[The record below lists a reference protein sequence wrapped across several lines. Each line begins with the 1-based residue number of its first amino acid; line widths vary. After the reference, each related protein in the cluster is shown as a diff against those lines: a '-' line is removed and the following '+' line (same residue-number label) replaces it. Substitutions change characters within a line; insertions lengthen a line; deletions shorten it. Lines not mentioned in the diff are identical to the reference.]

1 LSDIASSTHAA
12 SVRDPRKPSL
22 LLRDYAS
29 RHSGPARGKHCHFC
43 RAALSIGVF
52 EIPVH
57 DTNGYCGLLM
67 GEFMSNR
74 LFRTAGLFAVV
85 LLLVTPARAQ
95 SPSPDALA
103 AAKELVTTMNLAEQ
117 FKALMPMI
125 MKNLKPAIV
134 QGRNDVDRDYEAMA
148 PILLEGFQARMGE
161 LSEAVAI
168 IYSSNFSADDLR
180 AVSAFYKTPAGR
192 KLLEKTPF
200 VAQQTMAAGQKFGQS
215 VAADMQKRII
225 EELRK
230 KGHSL

>member
-1 LSDIASSTHAA
+1 
-12 SVRDPRKPSL
+12 
-22 LLRDYAS
+22 
-29 RHSGPARGKHCHFC
+29 
-43 RAALSIGVF
+43 
-52 EIPVH
+52 
-57 DTNGYCGLLM
+57 
-67 GEFMSNR
+67 MSNR
-74 LFRTAGLFAVV
+74 LFRLAGLFALV
-85 LLLVTPARAQ
+85 LLLAAPARAQ

-134 QGRNDVDRDYEAMA
+134 QGRNDVDRDYEAMT
-148 PILLEGFQARMGE
+148 PILLEGFEARMGE

-168 IYSSNFSADDLR
+168 VYSSNFSADDLR
-180 AVSAFYKTPAGR
+180 AVTAFYKTPAGR
-192 KLLEKTPF
+192 KLLEKTPL

-230 KGHSL
+230 KGHTL

>member
-1 LSDIASSTHAA
+1 M
-12 SVRDPRKPSL
+12 PL
-22 LLRDYAS
+22 LWR
-29 RHSGPARGKHCHFC
+29 RTVNRGVC
-43 RAALSIGVF
+43 GVF
-52 EIPVH
+52 AIPVH
-57 DTNGYCGLLM
+57 DTNGYRGLMM

-74 LFRTAGLFAVV
+74 LFLRAGLFALAV
-85 LLLVTPARAQ
+85 LSAAPTLAQ

-117 FKALMPMI
+117 FKSLMPMI

-134 QGRNDVDRDYEAMA
+134 QGRSDVDRDYEAMA
-148 PILLEGFQARMGE
+148 PILLEGFEARMGE

-168 IYSSNFSADDLR
+168 VYSSNFSADDLR
-180 AVSAFYKTPAGR
+180 AVTAFYRTPAGR
-192 KLLEKTPF
+192 KLLEKTPV

-230 KGHSL
+230 KGHAL